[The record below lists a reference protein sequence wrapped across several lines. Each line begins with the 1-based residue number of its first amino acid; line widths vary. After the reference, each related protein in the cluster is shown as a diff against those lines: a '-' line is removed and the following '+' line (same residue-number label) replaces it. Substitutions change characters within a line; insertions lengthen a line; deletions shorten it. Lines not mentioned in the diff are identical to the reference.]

1 MPRARWYHLV
11 SLGLGNSILWDVR
24 NAFLLGALLE
34 SVQKAF
40 TLIKK
45 ILTGAIDEADWF

>member
-1 MPRARWYHLV
+1 MVPLSW
-11 SLGLGNSILWDVR
+11 GNSILWDVR

-45 ILTGAIDEADWF
+45 ILTGAIDEAVWF